1 MAVAKVM
8 ISLPREFL
16 AEIDRVA
23 REEHRT
29 RSELLRE
36 AVRLYLR
43 TRQAVP
49 RDDPR
54 VRQAVAIQD
63 RLAAE
68 DRTVGW
74 DSTAELR
81 RWRERG

>member
-16 AEIDRVA
+16 AEIDHVA
-23 REEHRT
+23 REEHRS

-36 AVRLYLR
+36 ATRLYLQMR
-43 TRQAVP
+43 RAVP

-54 VRQAVAIQD
+54 IRQAVAVQD

-68 DRTVGW
+68 DGAVDW

-81 RWRERG
+81 RWRERR

>member
-8 ISLPREFL
+8 ISLSREFL

-23 REEHRT
+23 QEEHRT
-29 RSELLRE
+29 RSELFRE
-36 AVRLYLR
+36 AARLYLR
-43 TRQAVP
+43 MRQAVP

-54 VRQAVAIQD
+54 IRQAVTIQD

-68 DRTVGW
+68 DRAVGW

-81 RWRERG
+81 RWRERR

>member
-1 MAVAKVM
+1 MAVARVM
-8 ISLPREFL
+8 VSLPKEFL
-16 AEIDRVA
+16 AEIDYVA

-36 AVRLYLR
+36 AARLYVQMR
-43 TRQAVP
+43 RPVP
-49 RDDPR
+49 RDNPR
-54 VRQAVAIQD
+54 IRLAVAMQD

-68 DRTVGW
+68 DRAVGW

-81 RWRERG
+81 RWRERQ

>member
-1 MAVAKVM
+1 M

-16 AEIDRVA
+16 VEIDRVA

-49 RDDPR
+49 GDDPR
-54 VRQAVAIQD
+54 VRQAVAVQD
-63 RLAAE
+63 QLAAE
-68 DRTVGW
+68 DRAVGW

-81 RWRERG
+81 RWRERR

>member
-43 TRQAVP
+43 TRRAVP

-54 VRQAVAIQD
+54 VHQAVVVQD

-68 DRTVGW
+68 DRAVGW

-81 RWRERG
+81 RWRERR